1 MARTVSLPR
10 TARSTARR
18 RARRTLSVLAA
29 AWLVLSLTPPPAHA
43 ALAEVYVAL
52 GDSAA
57 AGPLVPN
64 QIGPDYGCLRS
75 DRNYP
80 HLTAR
85 AIGASTFRDVTCSG
99 AKTTD
104 MYESQDTELGDVAPQ
119 LDALSQNTTLVTVQI
134 GANDVGLTDFIEDC
148 LNLLPPP
155 IGDACNDDYN
165 AGGQDQWRVA
175 TDALRPRLT
184 ALVSDIRARAPQAR
198 IFVVGYATYAR
209 QNGCYPRVPII
220 RADAN
225 YIRATLMYFNQ
236 MLAEQAASAGAGFID
251 LQTPSAGHDP
261 CASPGVRWIE
271 PYVPAAPAAPFHPN
285 ALGMRNFA
293 TIVTTAVT
301 GAR

>member
-1 MARTVSLPR
+1 MV
-10 TARSTARR
+10 
-18 RARRTLSVLAA
+18 RRTLTLLAA
-29 AWLVLSLTPPPAHA
+29 LLLTSSLAPPAHA
-43 ALAEVYVAL
+43 AQAEVYVAL

-75 DRNYP
+75 DRNYA
-80 HLTAR
+80 HLTAQ
-85 AIGASTFRDVTCSG
+85 AIGASGFRDVTCSG

-104 MYESQDTELGDVAPQ
+104 MYQPQSTELGDVPPQ
-119 LDALSQNTTLVTVQI
+119 LDALTPATTLVTVQI

-155 IGDACNDDYN
+155 IGDACNDDYMDN
-165 AGGQDQWRVA
+165 GQDTWRVR

-184 ALVSDIRARAPQAR
+184 TLVSDIRARAPQAR

-209 QNGCYPRVPII
+209 PNGCYPRVPII

-225 YIRATLMYFNQ
+225 YIRATLLYFNQ
-236 MLAEQAASAGAGFID
+236 MLAEQAAGAGVGFID
-251 LQTPSAGHDP
+251 LQTPSVGHDP
-261 CASPGVRWIE
+261 CTSPGVRWIE

-285 ALGMRNFA
+285 ALGMRGFA
-293 TIVTTAVT
+293 TAVTAAVT
-301 GAR
+301 GAASGAVSGVL